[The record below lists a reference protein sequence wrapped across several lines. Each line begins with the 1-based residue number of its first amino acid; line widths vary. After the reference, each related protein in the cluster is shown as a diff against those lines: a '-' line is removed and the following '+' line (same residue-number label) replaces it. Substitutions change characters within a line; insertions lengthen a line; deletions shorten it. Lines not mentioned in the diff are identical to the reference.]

1 LALSSTP
8 WAAWTEITANKP
20 CQLIHFAK
28 MYHQWGWHGFFGSGF
43 RPDEAD
49 RKCQPHGSWHCGN
62 ASTQMDLG
70 SQRVKLLISE
80 YRIFT
85 LMLRHLSPNIK
96 LTE

>member
-1 LALSSTP
+1 
-8 WAAWTEITANKP
+8 
-20 CQLIHFAK
+20 
-28 MYHQWGWHGFFGSGF
+28 MYHQWGWHGFFLGVVSVQMRLTENVSPMDPGM
-43 RPDEAD
+43 
-49 RKCQPHGSWHCGN
+49 HCSN

-85 LMLRHLSPNIK
+85 LMLRHLSPNIN

>member
-1 LALSSTP
+1 MRL
-8 WAAWTEITANKP
+8 TENVSPMDPGT
-20 CQLIHFAK
+20 
-28 MYHQWGWHGFFGSGF
+28 
-43 RPDEAD
+43 
-49 RKCQPHGSWHCGN
+49 HCSN

-85 LMLRHLSPNIK
+85 LMLRHLSPSIK